1 MYKGGTGM
9 LNINRIGRI
18 MKVFKREYPLTF
30 VYIVIDDRTW
40 TDLVNLHF
48 TLNFKYKSIADKIVK
63 YCENELNLNMSG
75 INYEEKAFIHELG
88 HIVLTKYLDL
98 PSYSQDLLNYHN
110 APLKDWFVSYRKIK
124 EEYKADIFARDF
136 INKYRNEIFNVTD
149 DIVNTYQNIKNIKN
163 ITGYEINNK
172 FNIRKKVNS
181 PLTNLKKLSNDYK
194 INKEVVVC

>member
-1 MYKGGTGM
+1 MIEM

-98 PSYSQDLLNYHN
+98 PAYSQDMLNYHN

-124 EEYKADIFARDF
+124 EEYKADIFAREF
-136 INKYRNEIFNVTD
+136 INKHRNEIFNITD

-163 ITGYEINNK
+163 ITEYKINNK
-172 FNIRKKVNS
+172 FNITKKVNL
-181 PLTNLKKLSNDYK
+181 PLTNFKRLSNDYK

>member
-1 MYKGGTGM
+1 MIEM

-18 MKVFKREYPLTF
+18 MNVFKREYPLTF
-30 VYIVIDDRTW
+30 VYIVIDDRMW

-98 PSYSQDLLNYHN
+98 PAYSQDLLNYHN

-124 EEYKADIFARDF
+124 EEYKADIFAREF
-136 INKYRNEIFNVTD
+136 INKHRNEIFNITD

-163 ITGYEINNK
+163 ITECKINNK
-172 FNIRKKVNS
+172 FNITKKVNL
-181 PLTNLKKLSNDYK
+181 PLTNFKRLSNDYK

>member
-1 MYKGGTGM
+1 M

-18 MKVFKREYPLTF
+18 MKVFKREYPLNF
-30 VYIVIDDRTW
+30 VYIIIDDRMW

-88 HIVLTKYLDL
+88 HIVLTTYLDL
-98 PSYSQDLLNYHN
+98 PAYSQDMSNYYN

-124 EEYKADIFARDF
+124 EEYKADIFAREF
-136 INKYRNEIFNVTD
+136 INKHRNEIFNITD

-163 ITGYEINNK
+163 ITECKINNK
-172 FNIRKKVNS
+172 FNITKKVNS
-181 PLTNLKKLSNDYK
+181 PLTNFKKLSNDYK

>member
-1 MYKGGTGM
+1 M

-30 VYIVIDDRTW
+30 VYIVIDDRMW

-98 PSYSQDLLNYHN
+98 PAYSQDMLNYHN
-110 APLKDWFVSYRKIK
+110 APLKDWFISYRKIK

-136 INKYRNEIFNVTD
+136 INKYRNEIFNITD

-163 ITGYEINNK
+163 ITGYEISNK

-181 PLTNLKKLSNDYK
+181 PLTNFKKLSNDYK

>member
-1 MYKGGTGM
+1 M

-88 HIVLTKYLDL
+88 HIVLTTYLDL
-98 PSYSQDLLNYHN
+98 PAYSQDMSNYHN

-124 EEYKADIFARDF
+124 EEYKADIFAREF
-136 INKYRNEIFNVTD
+136 INKHRNEIFNITD
-149 DIVNTYQNIKNIKN
+149 DIVNTYKNIKNIKN
-163 ITGYEINNK
+163 ITEYKINNK
-172 FNIRKKVNS
+172 FNTTKKVNL
-181 PLTNLKKLSNDYK
+181 PLTNFKKLSNDYK

>member
-1 MYKGGTGM
+1 M

-18 MKVFKREYPLTF
+18 MKIFKREYPLTF

-48 TLNFKYKSIADKIVK
+48 TLNFKYKSIADKILK

-149 DIVNTYQNIKNIKN
+149 DIVNTYKNIKN
-163 ITGYEINNK
+163 INITECKINNK
-172 FNIRKKVNS
+172 FNITKKVNL
-181 PLTNLKKLSNDYK
+181 PLTNFKRLSNDYK

>member
-1 MYKGGTGM
+1 
-9 LNINRIGRI
+9 

-30 VYIVIDDRTW
+30 VYIMIDDRTW

-63 YCENELNLNMSG
+63 YCENELNLNISG

-88 HIVLTKYLDL
+88 HIVLTTYLDL
-98 PSYSQDLLNYHN
+98 PAYSQDMSNYYN

-136 INKYRNEIFNVTD
+136 INKYRNEIFNITD

-163 ITGYEINNK
+163 ITECKINNK
-172 FNIRKKVNS
+172 FNITKKVNL
-181 PLTNLKKLSNDYK
+181 PLTNFKRLSNDYK

>member
-1 MYKGGTGM
+1 M

-18 MKVFKREYPLTF
+18 MKIFKREYPLTF

-48 TLNFKYKSIADKIVK
+48 TLNFKYKSIADKIIK

-136 INKYRNEIFNVTD
+136 INKYRNEIFNITD
-149 DIVNTYQNIKNIKN
+149 DIVNTYKNIKNIKN
-163 ITGYEINNK
+163 ITGCEISNK
-172 FNIRKKVNS
+172 FNVRKKVNL
-181 PLTNLKKLSNDYK
+181 PLTNFKKLSNDYK

>member
-1 MYKGGTGM
+1 M

-18 MKVFKREYPLTF
+18 MKIFKREYPLTF

-98 PSYSQDLLNYHN
+98 PAYSQDMLNYHN

-149 DIVNTYQNIKNIKN
+149 DIINTYKNIKN
-163 ITGYEINNK
+163 INITECKINNK
-172 FNIRKKVNS
+172 FNITKKVNL
-181 PLTNLKKLSNDYK
+181 PLTNFKRLSNDYK

>member
-1 MYKGGTGM
+1 M

-149 DIVNTYQNIKNIKN
+149 DIVNTYKNIKN
-163 ITGYEINNK
+163 INITECKINNK
-172 FNIRKKVNS
+172 FNITKKVNL
-181 PLTNLKKLSNDYK
+181 PLTNFKRLSNDYK

>member
-1 MYKGGTGM
+1 M

-88 HIVLTKYLDL
+88 HIVLTTYLDL
-98 PSYSQDLLNYHN
+98 PAYSQDMSNYHN

-149 DIVNTYQNIKNIKN
+149 DIINTYKNIKN
-163 ITGYEINNK
+163 INITECEISNK
-172 FNIRKKVNS
+172 FNVRKKVNL
-181 PLTNLKKLSNDYK
+181 PLTNFKKLSNDYK
-194 INKEVVVC
+194 VNKEVVVC

>member
-1 MYKGGTGM
+1 M

-98 PSYSQDLLNYHN
+98 PSYSQDMSNYYN

-149 DIVNTYQNIKNIKN
+149 DIINTYKNIKN
-163 ITGYEINNK
+163 INITECKINNK
-172 FNIRKKVNS
+172 FNITKKVNL
-181 PLTNLKKLSNDYK
+181 PLTNFKRLSNDYK

>member
-1 MYKGGTGM
+1 M

-18 MKVFKREYPLTF
+18 MKIFKREYPLTF

-48 TLNFKYKSIADKIVK
+48 TLNFKYKSIANKIIK

-98 PSYSQDLLNYHN
+98 PSYSQDLLNYYN

-149 DIVNTYQNIKNIKN
+149 DIVNTYKNIKN
-163 ITGYEINNK
+163 INITECKINNK
-172 FNIRKKVNS
+172 FNITKKVNL
-181 PLTNLKKLSNDYK
+181 PLTNFKRLSNDYK

>member
-1 MYKGGTGM
+1 M

-18 MKVFKREYPLTF
+18 MKIFKREYPLTF

-48 TLNFKYKSIADKIVK
+48 TLNFKYKSIADKIIK

-88 HIVLTKYLDL
+88 HIVLTTYLDL
-98 PSYSQDLLNYHN
+98 PAYSQDMSNYYN

-149 DIVNTYQNIKNIKN
+149 DIVNTYKNIKN
-163 ITGYEINNK
+163 INITECKINNK
-172 FNIRKKVNS
+172 FNITKKVNL
-181 PLTNLKKLSNDYK
+181 PLANFKKLSNDYK

>member
-1 MYKGGTGM
+1 M

-18 MKVFKREYPLTF
+18 MKIFKREYPLTF

-48 TLNFKYKSIADKIVK
+48 TLNFKYKSIADKIIK

-149 DIVNTYQNIKNIKN
+149 DIINTYKNIKN
-163 ITGYEINNK
+163 INITECKINNK
-172 FNIRKKVNS
+172 FNITKKVNL
-181 PLTNLKKLSNDYK
+181 PLTNFKKLSNDYK

>member
-1 MYKGGTGM
+1 M

-30 VYIVIDDRTW
+30 VYIVIDDRMW

-98 PSYSQDLLNYHN
+98 PAYSQDLLNYHN

-124 EEYKADIFARDF
+124 EEHKADIFARDF
-136 INKYRNEIFNVTD
+136 INKHRNEIFNITD
-149 DIVNTYQNIKNIKN
+149 DIVNTYKNIKN
-163 ITGYEINNK
+163 INITECKINNK
-172 FNIRKKVNS
+172 FNITKKVNL
-181 PLTNLKKLSNDYK
+181 PLTNFKRLSNDYK
-194 INKEVVVC
+194 INKQVVVC

>member
-1 MYKGGTGM
+1 M

-30 VYIVIDDRTW
+30 VYIVIDDTTW

-75 INYEEKAFIHELG
+75 INYEEQAFIHELG

-136 INKYRNEIFNVTD
+136 INKYRNEIFNITD
-149 DIVNTYQNIKNIKN
+149 DIVNTYKNIKN
-163 ITGYEINNK
+163 KNITEYKINNK
-172 FNIRKKVNS
+172 FNITKKVNL
-181 PLTNLKKLSNDYK
+181 PLTNFKKLSNDYK
-194 INKEVVVC
+194 INKEVVAC

>member
-1 MYKGGTGM
+1 M

-98 PSYSQDLLNYHN
+98 PAYSQDMLNYHN

-136 INKYRNEIFNVTD
+136 INKYRNEIFNITD
-149 DIVNTYQNIKNIKN
+149 DIVNTYKNIKNIKN
-163 ITGYEINNK
+163 ITGCEISNK
-172 FNIRKKVNS
+172 FNVRKKVNL
-181 PLTNLKKLSNDYK
+181 PLTNFKKLSNDYK

>member
-1 MYKGGTGM
+1 M

-136 INKYRNEIFNVTD
+136 INKYRNEIFNITD
-149 DIVNTYQNIKNIKN
+149 DIVNTYKNIKN
-163 ITGYEINNK
+163 INITECKINNK
-172 FNIRKKVNS
+172 FNIKKKVNL
-181 PLTNLKKLSNDYK
+181 PLTNFKRLSNDYK
-194 INKEVVVC
+194 INKEVVIC

>member
-1 MYKGGTGM
+1 M

-18 MKVFKREYPLTF
+18 MKIFKREYPLTF

-136 INKYRNEIFNVTD
+136 INKYRNEIFNITD
-149 DIVNTYQNIKNIKN
+149 DIVNTYKNIKNIKN
-163 ITGYEINNK
+163 ITGCEISNK
-172 FNIRKKVNS
+172 FNVRKKVNL
-181 PLTNLKKLSNDYK
+181 PLTNFKKLSNDYK

>member
-48 TLNFKYKSIADKIVK
+48 TLNFKYKSIADKIIK

-149 DIVNTYQNIKNIKN
+149 DIINTYKNIKN
-163 ITGYEINNK
+163 INITECKINNK
-172 FNIRKKVNS
+172 FNITKKVNL
-181 PLTNLKKLSNDYK
+181 PLTNFKRLSNDYK

>member
-1 MYKGGTGM
+1 M

-136 INKYRNEIFNVTD
+136 INKYRNEIFNITD
-149 DIVNTYQNIKNIKN
+149 DIVNTYKNIKNIKN
-163 ITGYEINNK
+163 ITGCEISNK
-172 FNIRKKVNS
+172 FNVRKKVNL
-181 PLTNLKKLSNDYK
+181 PLTNFKKLSNDYK

>member
-1 MYKGGTGM
+1 M

-48 TLNFKYKSIADKIVK
+48 TLNFKYKSIADKIIK

-136 INKYRNEIFNVTD
+136 INKHRNEIFNIID
-149 DIVNTYQNIKNIKN
+149 DIVNTYKNIKNIKN
-163 ITGYEINNK
+163 ITEYRINNK
-172 FNIRKKVNS
+172 FNTTKKVNL
-181 PLTNLKKLSNDYK
+181 PLTNFKKLSNDYK
-194 INKEVVVC
+194 INKEVVAC

>member
-1 MYKGGTGM
+1 M

-30 VYIVIDDRTW
+30 VYIVIDDRMW

-48 TLNFKYKSIADKIVK
+48 TLNFKYKSIADKMVK

-124 EEYKADIFARDF
+124 EEYKADIFARYF

-149 DIVNTYQNIKNIKN
+149 DIVNTYKNIKNIKN
-163 ITGYEINNK
+163 ITEYKINNK
-172 FNIRKKVNS
+172 FNTTKKVNL
-181 PLTNLKKLSNDYK
+181 PLTNFKKLSNDYK

>member
-1 MYKGGTGM
+1 M

-18 MKVFKREYPLTF
+18 MKIFKREYPLTF
-30 VYIVIDDRTW
+30 VYIVIDDRMW

-98 PSYSQDLLNYHN
+98 PSYSQDLSNYYN

-149 DIVNTYQNIKNIKN
+149 DIINTYKNIKN
-163 ITGYEINNK
+163 INITECKINNK
-172 FNIRKKVNS
+172 FNITKKVNL
-181 PLTNLKKLSNDYK
+181 PLTNFKRLSNDYK

>member
-1 MYKGGTGM
+1 M

-18 MKVFKREYPLTF
+18 MKIFKREYPLTF

-63 YCENELNLNMSG
+63 YCENKLNLNMSG

-88 HIVLTKYLDL
+88 HIVLTTYLDL
-98 PSYSQDLLNYHN
+98 PAYSQDMLNYHN

-136 INKYRNEIFNVTD
+136 INKHRNEIFNITD
-149 DIVNTYQNIKNIKN
+149 DIVNVYKNINNKN
-163 ITGYEINNK
+163 VTGYEISNK

-181 PLTNLKKLSNDYK
+181 PLTNFKKLSNDYK

>member
-1 MYKGGTGM
+1 M

-98 PSYSQDLLNYHN
+98 PSYSQDLLNYYN

-149 DIVNTYQNIKNIKN
+149 DIINTYKNIKN
-163 ITGYEINNK
+163 INITECKINNK
-172 FNIRKKVNS
+172 FNITKKVNL
-181 PLTNLKKLSNDYK
+181 PLTNFKRLSNDYK

>member
-1 MYKGGTGM
+1 M
-9 LNINRIGRI
+9 N
-18 MKVFKREYPLTF
+18 VFKREYPLTF
-30 VYIVIDDRTW
+30 VYIVIDDRMW

-98 PSYSQDLLNYHN
+98 PAYSQDLLNYHN

-124 EEYKADIFARDF
+124 EEYKADIFAREF
-136 INKYRNEIFNVTD
+136 INKHRNEIFNITD

-163 ITGYEINNK
+163 ITECKINNK
-172 FNIRKKVNS
+172 FNITKKVNL
-181 PLTNLKKLSNDYK
+181 PLTNFKRLSNDYK

>member
-1 MYKGGTGM
+1 M

-48 TLNFKYKSIADKIVK
+48 TLNFKYKSIADKIIK

-136 INKYRNEIFNVTD
+136 INKYRNEIFNITD
-149 DIVNTYQNIKNIKN
+149 DIVNTYKNIKNIKN
-163 ITGYEINNK
+163 ITGCEISNK
-172 FNIRKKVNS
+172 FNVRKKVNL
-181 PLTNLKKLSNDYK
+181 PLTNFKKLSNDYK

>member
-1 MYKGGTGM
+1 M

-18 MKVFKREYPLTF
+18 MKIFKREYPLTF

-48 TLNFKYKSIADKIVK
+48 TLNFKYKSIADKIIK

-136 INKYRNEIFNVTD
+136 INKYRNEIFNITD
-149 DIVNTYQNIKNIKN
+149 DIVNTYKNIKN
-163 ITGYEINNK
+163 INITEYKINNK

-181 PLTNLKKLSNDYK
+181 PLTNFKKLSNDYK